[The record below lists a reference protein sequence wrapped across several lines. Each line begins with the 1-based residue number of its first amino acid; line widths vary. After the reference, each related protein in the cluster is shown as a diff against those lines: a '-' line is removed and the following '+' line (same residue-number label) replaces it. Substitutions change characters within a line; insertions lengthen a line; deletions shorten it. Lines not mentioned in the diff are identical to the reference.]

1 MFEKECLMEIEV
13 YDTYAQSE
21 NGSKIHFDVMLPIGG
36 DEPTAKKKAKEF
48 VEKISENTSPI
59 RLESIQF
66 CHTETAKLE
75 VEEKVVKDGYCIVP
89 IENCPD
95 PY

>member
-1 MFEKECLMEIEV
+1 MEIEV

-36 DEPTAKKKAKEF
+36 DEPTAKKKVKEF
-48 VEKISENTSPI
+48 VENISENTSPI

-66 CHTETAKLE
+66 CHTETVKLE
-75 VEEKVVKDGYCIVP
+75 VEEKVAKDGYCIVP

-95 PY
+95 PYLK

>member
-1 MFEKECLMEIEV
+1 MNPL
-13 YDTYAQSE
+13 QR
-21 NGSKIHFDVMLPIGG
+21 
-36 DEPTAKKKAKEF
+36 KKPKNSLIKF
-48 VEKISENTSPI
+48 LNTSPI

-75 VEEKVVKDGYCIVP
+75 VEEKVAKDGYCIVP

>member
-1 MFEKECLMEIEV
+1 MEIEV

-48 VEKISENTSPI
+48 VEKISGNTSPI
-59 RLESIQF
+59 

-75 VEEKVVKDGYCIVP
+75 VEEKVAKDGYCIVP

>member
-1 MFEKECLMEIEV
+1 MEIGV

-21 NGSKIHFDVMLPIGG
+21 TGSKIHFDVMLPIGG
-36 DEPTAKKKAKEF
+36 DEPTAKNKAQEF
-48 VEKISENTSPI
+48 VEKISETSNTI
-59 RLESIQF
+59 KLESIRF
-66 CHTETAKLE
+66 CHTETAKPE
-75 VEEKVVKDGYCIVP
+75 VGERVAKEGYCIVP

>member
-1 MFEKECLMEIEV
+1 MNPL
-13 YDTYAQSE
+13 QR
-21 NGSKIHFDVMLPIGG
+21 
-36 DEPTAKKKAKEF
+36 KKPKNSLKKF
-48 VEKISENTSPI
+48 PENTSPI

-75 VEEKVVKDGYCIVP
+75 VEEKVAKDGYCIVP

>member
-1 MFEKECLMEIEV
+1 MSDWIFI
-13 YDTYAQSE
+13 TGGAQRIGKAIADIKKGKIDFKVDK
-21 NGSKIHFDVMLPIGG
+21 NGIVHASIGKVSFD
-36 DEPTAKKKAKEF
+36 

-66 CHTETAKLE
+66 CHNETAKLE

-89 IENCPD
+89 IENYPD

>member
-1 MFEKECLMEIEV
+1 MEIEV

-48 VEKISENTSPI
+48 VEIF
-59 RLESIQF
+59 LETLVPLDLKAFSFVIP
-66 CHTETAKLE
+66 KLLS
-75 VEEKVVKDGYCIVP
+75 
-89 IENCPD
+89 
-95 PY
+95 

>member
-1 MFEKECLMEIEV
+1 MEIEV

-48 VEKISENTSPI
+48 VEKI
-59 RLESIQF
+59 LETLAPLDLKAFSFVIP
-66 CHTETAKLE
+66 KLLS
-75 VEEKVVKDGYCIVP
+75 
-89 IENCPD
+89 
-95 PY
+95 

>member
-1 MFEKECLMEIEV
+1 MEIEV

-48 VEKISENTSPI
+48 VKIISENTSPI
-59 RLESIQF
+59 KLESIQF
-66 CHTETAKLE
+66 CHTVTAKLE
-75 VEEKVVKDGYCIVP
+75 VEEKVEKDGYCIVP

-95 PY
+95 PYLK

>member
-1 MFEKECLMEIEV
+1 MEIEV

>member
-1 MFEKECLMEIEV
+1 MEIEV

-75 VEEKVVKDGYCIVP
+75 VEEKVAKDGYCNVP

-95 PY
+95 LY

>member
-1 MFEKECLMEIEV
+1 
-13 YDTYAQSE
+13 
-21 NGSKIHFDVMLPIGG
+21 MLPIGG

-75 VEEKVVKDGYCIVP
+75 VEEVAKDGYCIVP
-89 IENCPD
+89 IENLPWSLLKMILTV
-95 PY
+95 YSKHSRTI